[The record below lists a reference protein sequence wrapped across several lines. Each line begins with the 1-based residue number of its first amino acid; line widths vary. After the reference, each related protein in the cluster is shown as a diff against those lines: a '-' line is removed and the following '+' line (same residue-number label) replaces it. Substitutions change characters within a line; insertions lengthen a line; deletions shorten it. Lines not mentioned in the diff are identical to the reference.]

1 MLLAA
6 VRDNTYNLML
16 VIHIAAVAVTFAPV
30 ILGPFQQS
38 QLEATGGDEAIKQG
52 AKAQKFF
59 TSTVSMGAFVVVL
72 LTGIGM
78 IISSDDAIS
87 MGDTWVSVSFVLWIV
102 IAGVISGV
110 VGKGERL
117 KSQGD
122 LKGMGLVQWGS
133 TAAVMLGVVVI
144 WIMIDKPWL

>member
-6 VRDNTYNLML
+6 VRDNSYNLML
-16 VIHIAAVAVTFAPV
+16 VVHIAAVAVTFAPV

-38 QLEATGGDEAIKQG
+38 QLEATGGDDLVIQH
-52 AKAQKFF
+52 AKSMKFF
-59 TSTVSMGAFVVVL
+59 TSAVSMGAFVVVL

-78 IISSDDAIS
+78 IFSSDDAIS
-87 MGDTWVSVSFVLWIV
+87 FSDTWISVAFVLWIV
-102 IAGVISGV
+102 IAGLISGV

-122 LKGMGLVQWGS
+122 VKGMNLVQWGS
-133 TAAVMLGVVVI
+133 TAAVMVGVVMV